1 MRRLHRFTVLLL
13 AMGMCFTLCQPA
25 QAYIDAGSGSYLLQV
40 FFAALF
46 GAAFAVKSSF
56 ANIKTMISAWR
67 APKRDTGSNEG
78 A

>member
-1 MRRLHRFTVLLL
+1 
-13 AMGMCFTLCQPA
+13 
-25 QAYIDAGSGSYLLQV
+25 LQV